1 MRIIL
6 CAWNFSLS
14 AIHNNKSCGWAHSCL
29 GSKKMANYTKKLVQT
44 SAKVQNVLYGST
56 CGSNKQFDTL
66 SNRNFTTFLFFIFFL
81 LLSFMLLLHWKLP
94 QIQTLHKQNKT
105 CKANFKKR
113 GKRTTVDQFFFS
125 KNCACVLFKILKEKL

>member
-66 SNRNFTTFLFFIFFL
+66 SNRNFTTFLFFIFFCCCHL
-81 LLSFMLLLHWKLP
+81 CCYY
-94 QIQTLHKQNKT
+94 IGNCHKYKHCINKT
-105 CKANFKKR
+105 KRVKLILKNGANAQQL
-113 GKRTTVDQFFFS
+113 TNFFS
-125 KNCACVLFKILKEKL
+125 QKTVRVCYLKY